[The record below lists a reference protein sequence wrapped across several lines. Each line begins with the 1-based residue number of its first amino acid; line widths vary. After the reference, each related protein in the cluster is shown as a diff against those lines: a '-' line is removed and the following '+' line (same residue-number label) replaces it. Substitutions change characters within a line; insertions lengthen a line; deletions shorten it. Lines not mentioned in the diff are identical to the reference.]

1 MKTALLTILLLVLAN
16 VFMTIAWYGHLKLQS
31 AGISTNWPL
40 YAVILLSWGIALVE
54 YFLQVPANRMGFDG
68 NGGPFSLIQLKV
80 MQEVIT
86 LVIFT
91 LFTIVMFKDTHFT
104 RNHLVSFILL
114 IGAVYFAFKK

>member
-1 MKTALLTILLLVLAN
+1 MKSALLTVGLLVVAN
-16 VFMTIAWYGHLKLQS
+16 IFMTFAWYGHLKLQS

-40 YAVILLSWGIALVE
+40 YAVILFSWCIALLE
-54 YFLQVPANRMGFDG
+54 YSLQVPANRIGFDG

-91 LFTIVMFKDTHFT
+91 LFTLVMFKSTHLT
-104 RNHLVSFILL
+104 RNHLISFCLL
-114 IGAVYFAFKK
+114 VGAVYFAFKK